1 MNPHIQKMPDV
12 HLINNIPQT
21 DSVNV
26 ANVFGKEHKNVLN
39 TIKQL
44 ACSEGFSRLNF
55 KPRDYKDERGKI
67 QPMVEM
73 TRDGFVFLVMG
84 FTGRKAAAFKEAYIN
99 AFNVMELE
107 LKNRQ
112 LNLESN
118 MAESNL
124 ALQEELLGLKDEI
137 ITMLKAQLAAVPKR
151 IKRRPLTDDDR
162 KEMYRLHLQGM
173 NSVEIGKKIERSD
186 GTVRGTLIEFR
197 NGLLN
202 ELKAEVEQ
210 EPSVIS
216 TSAEGSL

>member
-1 MNPHIQKMPDV
+1 MNPHTQKMPNV
-12 HLINNIPQT
+12 HLINHIPQT
-21 DSVNV
+21 DSLNV
-26 ANVFGKEHKNVLN
+26 AEVFGRQHKDVLN
-39 TIKQL
+39 SIKQL
-44 ACSEGFSRLNF
+44 ACSEGFGQRNF
-55 KPRDYKDERGKI
+55 SPTSYTDSCNRE
-67 QPMVEM
+67 QQMVEM

-210 EPSVIS
+210 EPSVIP